1 MKLRVVLAFCL
12 SSLAAAFCRGDIGIG
27 DPREEVLRQVGKP
40 TSIARRGD
48 HEIFLYPKGARIE
61 LVQGKVT
68 DVKGPLP
75 IVVATPTPTTP
86 RPPDATT
93 ETTAAPPKTSPTPP
107 PAPAQKAPATKATP
121 TFENYSP
128 AEASHQL
135 AQEVEKMNTP
145 WGVAPPRHEAH
156 SPLDSLPSFLTGLAL
171 RFTFTIIALKLAFK
185 YWEMDAFWSGIF
197 LIAGIDL
204 VLHAGL
210 ELLGPLTGG
219 LSTMVAVENGIPGL
233 VLIYTINRFCFNKRI
248 QNAVITAAAVKL
260 VVTLCYIFAGI
271 AALNALFR

>member
-1 MKLRVVLAFCL
+1 MKLRAVLAFSL
-12 SSLAAAFCRGDIGIG
+12 GSLAAAFCRGDIGIG

-48 HEIFLYPKGARIE
+48 HEIFLYPKGARVE

-75 IVVATPTPTTP
+75 LIVATPATPSPAPEPTT
-86 RPPDATT
+86 
-93 ETTAAPPKTSPTPP
+93 EAPPAPRKAAPTPP
-107 PAPAQKAPATKATP
+107 ATTAKKAPAATAAP

-135 AQEVEKMNTP
+135 AQEVEKMNSP
-145 WGVAPPRHEAH
+145 WGFAPPREAAH
-156 SPLDSLPSFLTGLAL
+156 SPLDSLGSFLTGLAL
-171 RFTFTIIALKLAFK
+171 RFAFTVVALKLAFK
-185 YWEMDAFWSGIF
+185 YWEMDAFWSGTF

-204 VLHAGL
+204 ALHATL
-210 ELLGPLTGG
+210 ELLGPATNG

-248 QNAVITAAAVKL
+248 QNAVLTAAAVKS

-271 AALNALFR
+271 AALNVLFR